1 MKIFWRNKK
10 IIASGAIALFLFLYH
25 VIGITKPV
33 DIVKRPIIK
42 TVERF
47 YSVGIGMQN
56 LWFGIT
62 KGKDISEEL
71 SDLKSSCANFGYL
84 ESQKTQTI
92 EFPKI
97 TGAKVVQAKV
107 VMMPFFEEK
116 KTILIDKGYED
127 GIFEE
132 ASVITKEG
140 VYVGKIIKTQK
151 KSSTIL
157 LATDSSSATAVTTSE
172 ETEYHAIAKGR
183 DGLSMEMDLI
193 PQDTKIKKGDLIVTS
208 LLEEG
213 SPRGLLVGIVTNV
226 KYTEGQLFKK
236 ADVSPFVSLSSLKD
250 VGIILPEF

>member
-10 IIASGAIALFLFLYH
+10 IIAAGAIALFLFLYH
-25 VIGITKPV
+25 VVGITRPI
-33 DIVKRPIIK
+33 DIIKKPIIK
-42 TVERF
+42 IGEKF
-47 YSVGIGMQN
+47 HSAGIGMQN

-62 KGKDISEEL
+62 NGYRLAEEL
-71 SDLKSSCANFGYL
+71 SELKSSCATFGYFD
-84 ESQKTQTI
+84 SQKIETI

-97 TGAKVVQAKV
+97 TGARVIQAKV
-107 VMMPFFEEK
+107 VMTPFFEGK
-116 KTILIDKGYED
+116 KTVLINKGSED

-140 VYVGKIIKTQK
+140 VYIGKIARTQK
-151 KSSTIL
+151 NSSTIL
-157 LATDSSSATAVTTSE
+157 LVTDTSSATAVTTSE

-183 DGLSMEMDLI
+183 GGLSLEMDLI

-236 ADVSPFVSLSSLKD
+236 ADVSPFASMTSLKD
-250 VGIILPEF
+250 VGIILPDL